1 MVFVKGSRSF
11 GLSLLALMI
20 ALVAHSAAAQS
31 YLNGYWNSL
40 FHEDLDERGPG
51 PSLGDYAGLPVTD
64 AAVSVARSWDA
75 EELTLPELQCRP
87 HPSIYGFRGIG
98 MLRIWEQLDPRTQR
112 QTKIET
118 WMLWQSQHRHIWMD
132 GAHPHPPP
140 QAPAT
145 WQGFS
150 VGRWNGDVLEVHTD
164 MLKAAWTRRNG
175 LPTSDKA
182 TMDER
187 FFRYDDILTH
197 IMMISD
203 PAYLTEPMVKS
214 NGFVRVENGGMEPY
228 PCSAV
233 DEVDRPAGVVPMRL
247 PGQDPMLDQWAV
259 QNHVPIEAARG
270 GAQTMLPEY
279 QDYMKKL
286 PPNPP
291 LATIE
296 KQIEKQERVHA
307 TSR

>member
-1 MVFVKGSRSF
+1 MVSTKGFRWF
-11 GLSLLALMI
+11 GLPLLALT
-20 ALVAHSAAAQS
+20 ASLVAQSAVAQS

-51 PSLGDYAGLPVTD
+51 SELGDYAGLPVTP

-87 HPSIYGFRGIG
+87 HPSIYGFRAIG
-98 MLRIWEQLDPRTQR
+98 MLRIWEVLDPRTQR
-112 QTKIET
+112 QSHIET
-118 WMLWQSQHRHIWMD
+118 WMMWQSQHRYIWTD
-132 GAHPHPPP
+132 GEHPHPPP

-150 VGRWNGDVLEVHTD
+150 VGTWKSDVLEVHTD
-164 MLKAAWTRRNG
+164 RVKAAWTRRNG

-182 TMDER
+182 TMEER

-197 IMMISD
+197 IMMVSD

-228 PCSAV
+228 PCSPV
-233 DEVDRPAGVVPMRL
+233 DEVERPAGAVPMRL
-247 PGQDPMLDQWAV
+247 PGHDPALDEWAV
-259 QNHVPIEAARG
+259 RHRVPIEAARG

-286 PPNPP
+286 PPNPS
-291 LATIE
+291 LSTIE
-296 KQIEKQERVHA
+296 KQIEQRERAHA
-307 TSR
+307 ASR